1 MRILSTIIISMLV
14 MVSCSQ
20 NQSVGQVVLTPT
32 DYKAKIDALTD
43 TQIIEVDNFIKRIN
57 TPIRE
62 WDLKSHAEKIVD
74 ERKDLLNKLAK

>member
-1 MRILSTIIISMLV
+1 M
-14 MVSCSQ
+14 
-20 NQSVGQVVLTPT
+20 SVAEMKKDL
-32 DYKAKIDALTD
+32 KAKIDALTD

-57 TPIRE
+57 TPLRE